1 MNEPAAADVDVDVEA
16 EVEAAPTVPG
26 GDELELF
33 RTYAATQRRSLRNQL
48 IERYMGLAVHIAKR
62 YWRNGNEDDIRQAAM
77 VGLIKAVDRFDPEVG
92 VSFVTFGGATIEGE
106 LKRYL
111 RDRTWVL
118 RVPRSAKELHLQVR
132 RASEELHQRNGRSP
146 NVAEVAAYLGITD
159 EDVLRGLTAT
169 AAYEVGTI
177 DGPSE
182 AGAIGTD
189 HNRALAMRDDSIDHV
204 IDTHVVGR
212 LLSRLPERERAIVRL
227 HFFEEKSQAQ
237 IGEIIGISQM
247 HVSRLLRRS
256 FEQMREWMSE
266 PADDA

>member
-1 MNEPAAADVDVDVEA
+1 MNESAETKVDA
-16 EVEAAPTVPG
+16 ETTISDD
-26 GDELELF
+26 DELELF
-33 RTYAATQRRSLRNQL
+33 RTYAATQRRSLRNEL
-48 IERYMGLAVHIAKR
+48 VERYMGLAVHIAKR

-77 VGLIKAVDRFDPEVG
+77 VGLIKAVDRFDPNLG

-132 RASEELHQRNGRSP
+132 RASDELHQRNGRSP
-146 NVAEVAAYLGITD
+146 SVAEVAAHLGVNA
-159 EDVLRGLTAT
+159 EDVLRGLTAS
-169 AAYEVGTI
+169 AAYEVGTL
-177 DGPSE
+177 DGPTE
-182 AGAIGTD
+182 AGGIGMD
-189 HNRALAMRDDSIDHV
+189 HNPALAPRDDSVDNV

-212 LLSRLPERERAIVRL
+212 LLSRLPDRERTIVRL
-227 HFFEEKSQAQ
+227 HFFEDKSQAQ

-256 FEQMREWMSE
+256 FESMREWMSE
-266 PADDA
+266 PANDA

>member
-1 MNEPAAADVDVDVEA
+1 MTESAEA
-16 EVEAAPTVPG
+16 EVAEGDAATTSTG
-26 GDELELF
+26 DDELELF
-33 RTYAATQRRSLRNQL
+33 RVYAATQRRSLRTEL
-48 IERYMGLAVHIAKR
+48 VERHMGLAVHIAKR

-77 VGLIKAVDRFDPEVG
+77 VGLIKAVDRFDPSLG

-132 RASEELHQRNGRSP
+132 RASDELHQRNGRSP
-146 NVAEVAAYLGITD
+146 SVTEVAAHLGVAA
-159 EDVLRGLTAT
+159 EDVLRGLTAS

-177 DGPSE
+177 DGPTE
-182 AGAIGTD
+182 AGVVGMD
-189 HNRALAMRDDSIDHV
+189 HNPAIAPRDDSIDNV

-212 LLSRLPERERAIVRL
+212 LLGRLPDRERAIVRL

-237 IGEIIGISQM
+237 IGEIMGISQM

-256 FEQMREWMSE
+256 FESMREWMSE
-266 PADDA
+266 PTDDA

>member
-1 MNEPAAADVDVDVEA
+1 MIEPAGAEVPVEA
-16 EVEAAPTVPG
+16 EATGA
-26 GDELELF
+26 DELELF
-33 RTYAATQRRSLRNQL
+33 RTYAATHQRALRNQL
-48 IERYMGLAVHIAKR
+48 VERYMGLAVHIAKR
-62 YWRNGNEDDIRQAAM
+62 YWRNGNKDDIRQAAM
-77 VGLIKAVDRFDPEVG
+77 VGLIKAVDRFDPDVG

-146 NVAEVAAYLGITD
+146 SVADLAAHLDIAA

-177 DGPSE
+177 DGQVE
-182 AGAIGTD
+182 AGAIAID
-189 HNRALAMRDDSIDHV
+189 RNRAVASRDDSIDHV
-204 IDTHVVGR
+204 IDAHVVGR
-212 LLSRLPERERAIVRL
+212 LLSRLPERERTIVRL
-227 HFFEEKSQAQ
+227 HFFDEKSQAQ
-237 IGEIIGISQM
+237 IGEIVGISQM

-256 FEQMREWMSE
+256 FEQMRAWMSE